1 MLDVES
7 QQARCAVRILETLDV
22 AGSIA
27 EVYGSPDQPGPRE
40 SLRTGGRLPQEVE
53 RLARLACDVALA
65 ARVRKEPGS
74 ESALRV
80 EQARLARVLDMLASY
95 RTTPK
100 SEILL
105 QDQQAS
111 TWMLSDE

>member
-1 MLDVES
+1 MYADDSKL
-7 QQARCAVRILETLDV
+7 AACAARILDTLDV
-22 AGSIA
+22 LGSIA
-27 EVYGSPDQPGPRE
+27 EVYGSPDQEGPRE
-40 SLRTGGRLPQEVE
+40 SLRHGARLPQEVE
-53 RLARLACDVALA
+53 RLARLACDRALA
-65 ARVRKEPGS
+65 RRMRKEPGA
-74 ESALRV
+74 EAELRAQ
-80 EQARLARVLDMLASY
+80 QARLARVLDMLASY